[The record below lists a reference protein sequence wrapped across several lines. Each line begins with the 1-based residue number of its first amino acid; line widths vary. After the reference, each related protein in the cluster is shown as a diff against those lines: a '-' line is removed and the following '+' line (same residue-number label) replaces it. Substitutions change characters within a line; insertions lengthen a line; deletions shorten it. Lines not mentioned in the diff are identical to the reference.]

1 MDCTNA
7 IHKNRA
13 KHALEKLY
21 LEISIN
27 NSKVNSQFEF
37 KARSKISASFDIVS
51 FVLVNRMSVLANE
64 DVHMQVSIKLDQ
76 CLSCQR
82 ALAFDQHYTLVL

>member
-1 MDCTNA
+1 MTKDYSSQMQYT
-7 IHKNRA
+7 
-13 KHALEKLY
+13 
-21 LEISIN
+21 EI
-27 NSKVNSQFEF
+27 SKVNSQLEA
-37 KARSKISASFDIVS
+37 KSARHLILCHF
-51 FVLVNRMSVLANE
+51 RMNVLANE